1 MIPPVNNNRGLT
13 IDRLNSILFLLKK
26 ELKKQNKT
34 CKKQTTWS
42 DVEEGWRLLTSKCC
56 LHATELMEA
65 IYCR

>member
-13 IDRLNSILFLLKK
+13 IDQLNSILFLLKK

-34 CKKQTTWS
+34 CKKQTSWS
-42 DVEEGWRLLTSKCC
+42 DVEESWRLLTSK
-56 LHATELMEA
+56 HNPYATELVKA